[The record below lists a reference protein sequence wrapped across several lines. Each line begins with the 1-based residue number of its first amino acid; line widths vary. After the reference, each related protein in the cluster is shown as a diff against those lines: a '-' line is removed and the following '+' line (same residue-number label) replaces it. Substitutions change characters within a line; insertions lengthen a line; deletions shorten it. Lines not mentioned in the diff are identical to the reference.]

1 MKRCC
6 YILGTILFFCFILSF
21 NYLQAQ
27 VPTSQPDPEIVKKIK
42 EYEQKLT
49 ELGQQKNTLAS
60 QIQTMDTQIYLTG
73 LKIQDS
79 EHQITETEK
88 EIGTLTSR
96 IETLDSSLT
105 KISKLLIQQ
114 IAIGYK
120 KHSISFLNIL
130 LDSDNAGELINTIKY
145 QKTVQNT
152 NQRMLIQV
160 QDAKS
165 NYEEQKTLR
174 ETKKKQL
181 DLLIATLARQKT
193 ELTNQQNQKQ
203 KILTD
208 TQNDESIYQN
218 LLARAR
224 AQLSAFSS
232 FVQTSGAG
240 NVISA
245 NGLGSGLDNSYF
257 SQRDE
262 RWAYQT
268 IGYSSQNILNVG
280 CLLTSVAMV
289 LKKNGVDTNPAAIAS
304 NANYFELST
313 ANMKYRWGLNPW
325 QNGLNSYHI
334 STSQVDEELN
344 NGHYVIVGINYGG
357 CGGYSDHFVVIT
369 KKEGNDYK
377 MHDPLWGPDINFS
390 SHYSAICW
398 AEVFK

>member
-1 MKRCC
+1 MKR
-6 YILGTILFFCFILSF
+6 YYFIFVTILICLLFSF
-21 NYLQAQ
+21 QYTLAQ
-27 VPTSQPDPEIVKKIK
+27 DSTSKSDTEIKNKIS
-42 EYEQKLT
+42 EYEKKL
-49 ELGQQKNTLAS
+49 EEIGRQKNTLAS

-88 EIGTLTSR
+88 EINTLSSR
-96 IETLDSSLT
+96 IESLDGSLT
-105 KISKLLIQQ
+105 KISKLLIKQ

-120 KHSISFLNIL
+120 KRSISLLSIF

-145 QKTVQNT
+145 QKTAQNT

-165 NYEEQKTLR
+165 NYEEQKQLR

-181 DLLIATLARQKT
+181 DALIATLARQKT

-203 KILTD
+203 KILSD
-208 TQNDESIYQN
+208 TRNDETVYQT
-218 LLARAR
+218 LLAQAR

-245 NGLGSGLDNSYF
+245 NGLGIGSDGAYF
-257 SQRDE
+257 SQRDA

-268 IGYSSQNILNVG
+268 IGYSSENILNVG
-280 CLLTSVAMV
+280 CLLTSVAMI
-289 LKKNGVDTNPAAIAS
+289 LKKNGVDTNPSTIAS

-325 QNGLNSYHI
+325 QNGLNSYRI

-344 NGHYVIVGINYGG
+344 NGHYVIAGINYGG
-357 CGGYSDHFVVIT
+357 CGSYSDHFVVLT
-369 KKEGNDYK
+369 KKEGNEYK

-390 SHYSAICW
+390 SHYSTICW